1 MPGLPKEKRCRI
13 RGFVVKSPL
22 CEIFATAETEVLV
35 AWGHFNTGL
44 MQSWFT
50 FELDGEVCRVDRES
64 THGTLAS
71 YLARLDPC
79 FAHFAEHDALLAPRL
94 VVLGTHEGDRYRFRI
109 VDAGLMLMPML
120 ADRQI
125 WTPEGIRNAEPE
137 HPVNL
142 AFQEGSFECSGERL
156 DTIIALT
163 FEGYYRPDLRRQGQ
177 VNDQYDAIVTRT
189 AHVPAIREAAVQ
201 VFASTEQLRHEA
213 ARKAE
218 RSGDE
223 STVWTGKKDIFG
235 DRFTRQLFRLPESRS
250 LQYVDGKKRRFFRP
264 ETLVELIK
272 LNREYPNAAFIA
284 GGTGLG
290 RFAAGDEGGTDLISL
305 ETVKELNTVVS
316 TEDHWEIGGAVSLT
330 QTAEHIGRE
339 CLAFNKV
346 LRRFASRPVRN
357 RATLGGY
364 LATAWASGQLAP
376 LLMALNAR
384 VRLISADGERDA
396 PVSQFYAG
404 KGRTILQAGEI
415 IRGIVIPRNTEHAL
429 STRGVTSRLCDAY
442 TVAPRRT
449 GCAPYATGGFALEL
463 RDKRIAKAWVA
474 YSGIDDSP
482 MRVREAEDFLAGKN
496 WDEGTM
502 IETLGILNRSV
513 EVTLPG
519 NGGATTGYLKQLVG
533 TLFQKFYHQHP
544 RPGSLRPES
553 LTATGEFAKL
563 EEPFFLTPRT

>member
-1 MPGLPKEKRCRI
+1 MGCGKQ
-13 RGFVVKSPL
+13 GV
-22 CEIFATAETEVLV
+22 
-35 AWGHFNTGL
+35 

-50 FELDGEVCRVDRES
+50 FELDGEMCRVERES
-64 THGTLAS
+64 SLGTLAS
-71 YLARLDPC
+71 FLARLDPC
-79 FAHFAEHDALLAPRL
+79 FSHFAEHDPLLAPRL
-94 VVLGTHEGDRYRFRI
+94 VVMGTHEGDRHRFRI
-109 VDAGLMLMPML
+109 VDAGLLLMPML

-156 DTIIALT
+156 DTILALT

-189 AHVPAIREAAVQ
+189 SHVPAIRETAVQ

-218 RSGDE
+218 RSGEE

-235 DRFTRQLFRLPESRS
+235 DRFTRQLFRLPEGRA
-250 LQYVDGKKRRFFRP
+250 LQYVDGRKRRFFRP
-264 ETLVELIK
+264 ETIVDLIK
-272 LNREYPNAAFIA
+272 LNREYPAAAYIA
-284 GGTGLG
+284 GGTGPG
-290 RFAAGDEGGTDLISL
+290 RFALLEDTAVDLISL
-305 ETVKELNTVVS
+305 EAVKELTS
-316 TEDHWEIGGAVSLT
+316 ILTTEDHWEIGSAVSLT
-330 QTAEHIGRE
+330 QTAESIGRE
-339 CLAFNKV
+339 CLAFNKA

-384 VRLISADGERDA
+384 IRLISADGERDA

-404 KGRTILQAGEI
+404 KGRTILQPGEI
-415 IRGIVIPRNTEHAL
+415 IRSILIPRTTEHAL
-429 STRGVTSRLCDAY
+429 STRGITSRLCDVY

-449 GCAPYATGGFALEL
+449 GCEPYATGGFALEL
-463 RDKRIAKAWVA
+463 RDRRITKAWLA
-474 YSGIDDSP
+474 YSGIADAP
-482 MRVREAEDFLAGKN
+482 VRAREAEDFLAGKN
-496 WDEGTM
+496 WDESTL
-502 IETLGILNRSV
+502 IETLAILNRSV
-513 EVTLPG
+513 DVTAPAA
-519 NGGATTGYLKQLVG
+519 GGASPGYLKQLVG

-544 RPGSLRPES
+544 RPESVRPES

-563 EEPFFLTPRT
+563 DEPFFHTTHV